1 MPNSPRKASCSLMLL
16 VIWEIWKERNARV
29 FRQHGRHAMEIMNSI
44 KGEALL
50 WIKAGDTALANLL
63 ARE

>member
-1 MPNSPRKASCSLMLL
+1 MPNIPRNALRSLTLL
-16 VIWEIWKERNARV
+16 VIWEMWKERNARV
-29 FRQHGRHAMEIMNSI
+29 FRQYGRPATEIVDSI

-63 ARE
+63 VRE